1 MRSYVDAGGT
11 TIHEYATRTGL
22 VFAYTWDGPTSPN
35 LRKLLGERFPTFQSH
50 AVTTDAHAR
59 ASLHARRVAQ
69 SDFVVEAGGR
79 MRAYVGRAWLPGAV
93 PPGVSID
100 DLR

>member
-1 MRSYVDAGGT
+1 
-11 TIHEYATRTGL
+11 
-22 VFAYTWDGPTSPN
+22 
-35 LRKLLGERFPTFQSH
+35 
-50 AVTTDAHAR
+50 
-59 ASLHARRVAQ
+59 
-69 SDFVVEAGGR
+69 GR

>member
-1 MRSYVDAGGT
+1 MGRPDVAEPEET
-11 TIHEYATRTGL
+11 ARRTL
-22 VFAYTWDGPTSPN
+22 PD
-35 LRKLLGERFPTFQSH
+35 SH

-59 ASLHARRVAQ
+59 ASLHAGRVAQ